1 MRYGQFL
8 KEGGV
13 IGFVAPSFGC
23 ATEPYK
29 SAFNNAL
36 KKFKEE
42 GYAVDIG
49 PNCYSDKGIGISNT
63 PEECGKELTEYY
75 VNKAN
80 DVLISCGGGE
90 LMCQTMDYVDFQK
103 IKEAD
108 PKWYLGYSDN
118 TNFTFL
124 STTICDTAAIYGPCA
139 SSFGMEE
146 RHRSLEDCLKLLK
159 GEKLEFDGY
168 DMWEKESLKSEENPL
183 ASYNLTE
190 KSLIRSF
197 PEGELNMKGRLIG
210 GCLDCLANIVGTKY
224 DKAKEFAEK
233 YKEDGI
239 LWFMEA
245 CELTPLAV
253 RRALWQLDRAGWF
266 ENCSGFVFGR
276 PMLYGQEI
284 MGLDHYEAV
293 KGIVEK
299 YNVPILMDADIGHL
313 PPAVSIISGSMAD
326 IEVKGGKYRI
336 KMHLK

>member
-75 VNKAN
+75 VNKTN

-139 SSFGMEE
+139 ATFGMEP

-159 GEKLEFDGY
+159 GEKHEFDGY

-224 DKAKEFAEK
+224 DKVKEFAEK

-266 ENCSGFVFGR
+266 EHCSGFVFGR

-313 PPAVSIISGSMAD
+313 PPAVPIISGSMAD

>member
-49 PNCYSDKGIGISNT
+49 PNCYAEKGIGISNT
-63 PEECGKELTEYY
+63 PEECGKELTEHY
-75 VNKAN
+75 VNKTN

-103 IKEAD
+103 IK
-108 PKWYLGYSDN
+108 
-118 TNFTFL
+118 
-124 STTICDTAAIYGPCA
+124 
-139 SSFGMEE
+139 
-146 RHRSLEDCLKLLK
+146 
-159 GEKLEFDGY
+159 EFDGY

-224 DKAKEFAEK
+224 DKVKEFAEK

-266 ENCSGFVFGR
+266 EHCSGFV
-276 PMLYGQEI
+276 
-284 MGLDHYEAV
+284 
-293 KGIVEK
+293 
-299 YNVPILMDADIGHL
+299 
-313 PPAVSIISGSMAD
+313 SGNNGS
-326 IEVKGGKYRI
+326 
-336 KMHLK
+336 